1 MPPLDSLVSNL
12 RPGDHLVLSLPSHLY
27 LPMPPWNRSLATTSS
42 HVSPSMSRRHKTTS
56 LPPKSDRHTM
66 QINIVHLNR
75 STPSATSS
83 CSPRKIVDAITNA
96 KAKPVSQNSCQG
108 MTAHIPS

>member
-1 MPPLDSLVSNL
+1 MSPLDSLGSNL
-12 RPGDHLVLSLPSHLY
+12 RPGDHLALFPPLHLY
-27 LPMPPWNRSLATTSS
+27 LLMPLWNRSLPMTSS

-66 QINIVHLNR
+66 RINIVHLNR
-75 STPSATSS
+75 STPSVTSS

-96 KAKPVSQNSCQG
+96 KAKPVSQNSCLLRQKR
-108 MTAHIPS
+108 